1 MFGNIGGD
9 VLRIYYAT
17 NLSKENKVKNGF
29 TILVDR
35 FFGLIGLLSLGLI
48 SFLII
53 LIIAKEYNFLIYSIF
68 GIILTMFFFMA
79 CFFFL
84 KKQQKFLK

>member
-35 FFGLIGLLSLGLI
+35 FVGLSGLLSLGLI

-53 LIIAKEYNFLIYSIF
+53 IF
-68 GIILTMFFFMA
+68 VLTSCGKKSEPKYQGKLDQIKIIL
-79 CFFFL
+79 
-84 KKQQKFLK
+84 